1 MASKNL
7 DATRTPRSLETV
19 LGLRAGGVYFL
30 QNVDPTATLF
40 LRQAAVAPAASARAH
55 QIFAAEDITFE
66 IDTAVRLWA
75 WTDDP
80 NGCACI
86 ITEAPR

>member
-7 DATRTPRSLETV
+7 DVTTTPRSLETV
-19 LGLRAGGVYFL
+19 LGLITGRAYFC

-40 LRQAAVAPAASARAH
+40 LRQAAVAPAATMRAH
-55 QIFAAEDITFE
+55 QIFAGEDITFE
-66 IDTAVRLWA
+66 VDVSSRLWA

-80 NGCACI
+80 NGCVCI
-86 ITEAPR
+86 VTDAP